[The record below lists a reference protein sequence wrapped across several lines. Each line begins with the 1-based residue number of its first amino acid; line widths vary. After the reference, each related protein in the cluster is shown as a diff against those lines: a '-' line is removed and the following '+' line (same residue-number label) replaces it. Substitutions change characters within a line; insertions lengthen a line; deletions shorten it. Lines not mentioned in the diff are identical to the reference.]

1 LINLALRLAL
11 GIILAA
17 AGYFLTWRVFPQ
29 LKLFGATLFLPPF
42 IAFLLG
48 VLGTLLVPVVS
59 ALARRFFFNFVQILA
74 RELIEQVPWRRMGR
88 SDSEAQVPKK
98 DFQNP
103 MLIDTSAIIDGRV
116 LEVAQAGFLEGTL
129 IVPRFIL
136 GELQHIADSSDP
148 LRRGRG
154 RRGFEIIDQLKKVGG
169 LKVEIS
175 DIDATNAKKP
185 DDKLVQL
192 GKKNK
197 AKIITTDY
205 NLNRVAN
212 ISGVKI
218 LNVNELA
225 NSIKTLLLPGEN
237 VSVKVIQEGKEK
249 DQGVGYLPDGT
260 MIVIEGGARLV
271 GETVEARVTRV
282 FQTVAGRM
290 IFVKQ
295 DDLRQDLENRKSG
308 KKRSFG

>member
-1 LINLALRLAL
+1 MAL
-11 GIILAA
+11 GALLAG
-17 AGYFLTWRVFPQ
+17 AGYFLTWKIFPQ
-29 LKLFGATLFLPPF
+29 GKFFGATVFFPPL

-48 VLGTLLVPVVS
+48 VAGVLLVPVVS
-59 ALARRFFFNFVQILA
+59 SLARKFFFGFVQILA
-74 RELIEQVPWRRMGR
+74 KELIEQLPWRRMARPELETQEQG
-88 SDSEAQVPKK
+88 KI
-98 DFQNP
+98 FQNP
-103 MLIDTSAIIDGRV
+103 VLIDTSAIIDGRV

-129 IVPRFIL
+129 LIPRFIL

-154 RRGFEIIDQLKKVGG
+154 RRGFEIIDQLKKIRG
-169 LKVEIS
+169 LKVEVTDLDTI
-175 DIDATNAKKP
+175 NAKKP

-192 GKKNK
+192 GKKMK
-197 AKIITTDY
+197 ARIVTTDY

-225 NSIKTLLLPGEN
+225 NLLKTVLLPGEE

-260 MIVIEGGARLV
+260 MIVIEGGSKMV
-271 GETVEARVTRV
+271 GDTVHTQVTRV

-290 IFVKQ
+290 IFVKPI
-295 DDLRQDLENRKSG
+295 KS
-308 KKRSFG
+308 